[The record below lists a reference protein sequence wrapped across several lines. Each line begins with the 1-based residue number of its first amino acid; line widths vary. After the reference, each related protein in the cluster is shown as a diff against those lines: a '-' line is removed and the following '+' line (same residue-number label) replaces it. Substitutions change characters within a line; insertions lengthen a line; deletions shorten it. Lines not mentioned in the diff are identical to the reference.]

1 MTAAL
6 SAAHRARKF
15 LLAGQQPLGWW
26 SDFRLAPGAS
36 TLWVTAYV
44 GAALARSGGRDA
56 AMRAWR
62 FLRRWVAG
70 GWGYSQATPPDA
82 DSTAWCLGLAA
93 MLEWR
98 QDPLVEDARRFLTSC
113 TRSDGGLA
121 TYPCN
126 DDIRCFVGAGAADSF
141 AGWQGSCLCVTAAAA
156 RLGVAGTGAC
166 DFIARAQRPDGSWAS
181 YWWVEDEYA
190 TVMAAL
196 ALMRRGTP
204 ADMRAVS
211 CAANWAAAR
220 VGGNGAVPSSV
231 LPEGSAFATAL
242 VLELLAACPADAP
255 AARRAVTWL
264 HDRQEPD
271 GRWPPSAGLRVPAPG
286 VTAPDAHSG
295 WRMGGMREGS
305 VALDICGAFTAATA
319 MSALSA
325 WAAHSSAQPV
335 LIDFVP

>member
-15 LLAGQQPLGWW
+15 LLASQQPLGWW

-141 AGWQGSCLCVTAAAA
+141 AGWVAAAKKRFREKGPQRAATPPARQAAATPAAAA
-156 RLGVAGTGAC
+156 P
-166 DFIARAQRPDGSWAS
+166 RAA
-181 YWWVEDEYA
+181 
-190 TVMAAL
+190 
-196 ALMRRGTP
+196 
-204 ADMRAVS
+204 
-211 CAANWAAAR
+211 
-220 VGGNGAVPSSV
+220 
-231 LPEGSAFATAL
+231 
-242 VLELLAACPADAP
+242 
-255 AARRAVTWL
+255 
-264 HDRQEPD
+264 
-271 GRWPPSAGLRVPAPG
+271 
-286 VTAPDAHSG
+286 
-295 WRMGGMREGS
+295 
-305 VALDICGAFTAATA
+305 
-319 MSALSA
+319 
-325 WAAHSSAQPV
+325 
-335 LIDFVP
+335 